1 MKNILL
7 VYSKGCPNYEPVKKI
22 LFEIGLPF
30 KEIVQDNLHKG
41 CVCKTLSSPTILVD
55 DKIIVYGGKKD
66 SQEIGWSKNMP
77 DKKELKSLIELL
89 V

>member
-1 MKNILL
+1 MLL
-7 VYSKGCPNYEPVKKI
+7 
-22 LFEIGLPF
+22 EIGLPF
-30 KEIVQDNLHKG
+30 EEIVQDHLHEG

-77 DKKELKSLIELL
+77 DKKELKFLIELL